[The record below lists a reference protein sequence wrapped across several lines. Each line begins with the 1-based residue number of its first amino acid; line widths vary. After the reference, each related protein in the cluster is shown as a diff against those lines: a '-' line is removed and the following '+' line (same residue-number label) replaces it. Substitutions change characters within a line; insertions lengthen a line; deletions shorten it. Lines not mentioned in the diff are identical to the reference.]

1 MNQNSGQPR
10 RPQQPKGQQKR
21 KMRTGFKVAIAVV
34 AVLLVW
40 IILAVAVPNPF
51 AKPFLWLY
59 GCYRAGDANR
69 EDPSLT
75 ADLGTFEDI
84 TFTDETEDGPMRPT
98 GEPATAQT
106 GETAEPVKPDWKIDA
121 TEVSFDAAG
130 LPLICNTEDVF
141 NVLVIGLDTRDASSI
156 TGNLETDDVSAT
168 RADTIM
174 LVSVNTKTHQI
185 TLTSFLRDTYVQ
197 IPGVTPQ
204 KLGHAFAFGQAPLLI
219 QTLKQ
224 NFNVQVDYYVYL
236 NFYIF
241 IDIVEAMGGVDVELS
256 AEEIYTM
263 NRAYLSEVN
272 KLYNRPEGTDY
283 LPETPGYVTESG
295 YHNPQTYHLNGY
307 QALGYVRNRY
317 DKCADGDL
325 YDWSRVYRQKHMLEL
340 MKEKAK
346 GLSIGQLDG
355 LAQLVMSKL
364 TTNMDRTLIA
374 TLIMNAMD
382 YMKYELVTQ
391 NAPELT
397 VADGTKNVYNEEGD
411 RNLGVTFDYKKV
423 FYRVYET
430 IYGKKPD
437 SN

>member
-1 MNQNSGQPR
+1 MNRNSNQPSR
-10 RPQQPKGQQKR
+10 APKR

-34 AVLLVW
+34 AVLIVW

-69 EDPSLT
+69 EDPDLT
-75 ADLGTFEDI
+75 ADLGTFETI
-84 TFTDETEDGPMRPT
+84 EFTDETEDGPMKPT
-98 GEPATAQT
+98 
-106 GETAEPVKPDWKIDA
+106 ETAETNEPKEPEKPDWKIDA

-130 LPLICNTEDVF
+130 LPLICNTEDVI
-141 NVLVIGLDTRDASSI
+141 NVLVIGLDTRDAASI
-156 TGNLETDDVSAT
+156 TGNLETDNVTAT
-168 RADTIM
+168 RSDTIM
-174 LVSVNTKTHQI
+174 LVSVNTRTHRI

-197 IPGVTPQ
+197 IPGVGAQ
-204 KLGHAFAFGQAPLLI
+204 RLGHAFAFGQAPLLI

-241 IDIVEAMGGVDVELS
+241 IDIVEAMGGLDVELS

-295 YHNPQTYHLNGY
+295 YHDPKTYHLNGY

-317 DKCADGDL
+317 DKAPDGDL
-325 YDWSRVYRQKHMLEL
+325 YDWSRLYRQKHTLEL

-346 GLSIGQLDG
+346 SLSIGQLDD
-355 LAQLVMSKL
+355 LAKLVMSKL

-374 TLIMNAMD
+374 SLIMNAMD

-391 NAPELT
+391 NTPELST
-397 VADGTKNVYNEEGD
+397 ADGTRNVYED
-411 RNLGVTFDYKKV
+411 DAYKGVSFDYKKV
-423 FYRVYET
+423 FYRAYET
-430 IYGKKPD
+430 IYGKNPD
-437 SN
+437 AA